1 MTNHYLTSNPNS
13 VRVEKPCSRVL
24 TKDSKQRDR
33 ARKPTKERNMGS
45 KKMINQKEDQT
56 SRKREQRLE
65 GQIDNK

>member
-1 MTNHYLTSNPNS
+1 
-13 VRVEKPCSRVL
+13 
-24 TKDSKQRDR
+24 
-33 ARKPTKERNMGS
+33 MGS